1 MNDPWAIIGIFLF
14 GAASGALVSWIAFAS
29 RIREIKHVV
38 HLIEEQ
44 STAAANASDG
54 KDMRDNG
61 QGHPKSKSASATK

>member
-1 MNDPWAIIGIFLF
+1 
-14 GAASGALVSWIAFAS
+14 LVSWIAFAS

-38 HLIEEQ
+38 HLIEAQ
-44 STAAANASDG
+44 SKEAANASDG